1 MAEARPAARP
11 MGPMRGP
18 GGPGARG
25 MRGPRPKIKNP
36 GKLFMRVMK
45 YVFKDYAIPYIIVIA
60 CIFIGV
66 FKAIFQNRKYGIIKW
81 LAVCSRWNINDGV
94 WLCNGWKTDAVFIGR
109 WTDASVF
116 GPCFGSGIF
125 LMGDVT

>member
-1 MAEARPAARP
+1 MAEARPARP

-60 CIFIGV
+60 CIFVGV
-66 FKAIFQNRKYGIIKW
+66 FASIQGTLFTKTLIDEYITPFLLRAKKPHI
-81 LAVCSRWNINDGV
+81 NI
-94 WLCNGWKTDAVFIGR
+94 LKTTF
-109 WTDASVF
+109 
-116 GPCFGSGIF
+116 
-125 LMGDVT
+125 